1 MEWTREEFAAAVM
14 EHSRAMYRAARAV
27 LDSGAD
33 AEDAVS
39 QAVLQA
45 WQSLDK
51 LRDKLAA
58 RPWLVKIA
66 VNCAYAQRRKRGKVV
81 YLEDLDREPAVSMGD
96 PPRCGGLWEAV
107 CALPHER
114 RVVVTLFY
122 YEDMS
127 VEQIAKCLG
136 VPQGTV
142 KSRLSR
148 ARKQL
153 KEMLCGEEGN
163 YGTI

>member
-1 MEWTREEFAAAVM
+1 MELSREEFSAAVT
-14 EHSRAMYRAARAV
+14 EHGRRMYRAARSV
-27 LDSGAD
+27 LDSDAD
-33 AEDAVS
+33 AEDAAA

-51 LRDKLAA
+51 LRDREAV

-66 VNCAYAQRRKRGKVV
+66 VNCAYAQRRRQGRVV
-81 YLEDLDREPAVSMGD
+81 YLEDLDREPAAPDM
-96 PPRCGGLWEAV
+96 PRYDGLWEAV
-107 CALPHER
+107 SALPHER

-127 VEQIAKCLG
+127 VEQIAKCLE

-148 ARKQL
+148 AREQL
-153 KEMLCGEEGN
+153 KKMLREQEGE
-163 YGTI
+163 YGTV

>member
-1 MEWTREEFAAAVM
+1 MEWTREEFAAAVT
-14 EHSRAMYRAARAV
+14 EHSHRMYRAARSV

-33 AEDAVS
+33 AEDAVG

-51 LRDKLAA
+51 LRDKDAV

-66 VNCAYAQRRKRGKVV
+66 VNCAYALRRKRGRVV
-81 YLEDLDREPAVSMGD
+81 YLEDLEQEPAAAELL
-96 PPRCGGLWEAV
+96 PRCDGLWEAV
-107 CALPHER
+107 CALPPER

-122 YEDMS
+122 YEDMG

-136 VPQGTV
+136 VPRGTV

-153 KEMLCGEEGN
+153 KEMLQGQEGA
-163 YGTI
+163 YGTIR